1 LCLYAAI
8 QVTVFQLVN
17 VTPRLD
23 DVSPQCGCFQPYCLC
38 PAAGGISTF
47 KPRQPVRHF
56 MDCIAQCADQQ
67 HGLGIIAFTHH
78 H

>member
-1 LCLYAAI
+1 MTLRF
-8 QVTVFQLVN
+8 V
-17 VTPRLD
+17 

-38 PAAGGISTF
+38 LAVISTF

-56 MDCIAQCADQQ
+56 IDCIAQCADQL

-78 H
+78 QGIVSSSRPNLKPK